1 MDRRI
6 ELYGQTHIPATALYR
21 GRKDRERERE
31 RVVIGGV
38 GGRWGSF
45 SCWAVAFIADLQIS
59 PPAFPNPT
67 CYPTISS

>member
-1 MDRRI
+1 MGKHTNLQLLFI
-6 ELYGQTHIPATALYR
+6 EEEKT
-21 GRKDRERERE
+21 DRERE